1 MTDQDQDEQSDL
13 GKLGGRPADEP
24 ADEPADVEGHASRT
38 ARAVD
43 DEDDVEGHFSTVR
56 STRRTGE

>member
-1 MTDQDQDEQSDL
+1 MTDQDQDKEPDL
-13 GKLGGRPADEP
+13 GKLGGKPAEEP
-24 ADEPADVEGHASRT
+24 VDVEGHATRAART
-38 ARAVD
+38 VD